1 MFCPNCGSEND
12 QQKSYCRHCGLPLAA
27 VRLAVDG
34 RVDEAIKT
42 IQGQRGLR
50 LYRGR
55 MLIGALLILIAIST
69 IFTAGK
75 FGFSNVQSAAFILII
90 LVLFFMMLVR
100 TGHRVA
106 QLLDP
111 NTNTSELEF
120 SKSITGQATTMRLP
134 EAAPNSITEQDTVK
148 IEPQDQPRHR

>member
-42 IQGQRGLR
+42 IEAHRSLR

-55 MLIGALLILIAIST
+55 MLIGVLLILIAIST
-69 IFTAGK
+69 IFSAGK

-106 QLLDP
+106 QLLD
-111 NTNTSELEF
+111 TNTKSSALNF
-120 SKSITGQATTMRLP
+120 SKPITGDATTMRLP
-134 EAAPNSITEQDTVK
+134 EAAPNSIIEQDTLK
-148 IEPQDQPRHR
+148 M